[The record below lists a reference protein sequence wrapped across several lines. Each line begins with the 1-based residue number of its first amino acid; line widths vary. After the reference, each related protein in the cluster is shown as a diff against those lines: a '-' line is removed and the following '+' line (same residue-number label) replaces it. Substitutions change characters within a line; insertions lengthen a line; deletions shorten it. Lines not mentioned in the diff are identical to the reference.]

1 VTDALNV
8 LMDMSKIMLLILK
21 YVLQDEEMDSKQEMK
36 SETMAAQVVVDV
48 QLIDHQLQQVGFE

>member
-21 YVLQDEEMDSKQEMK
+21 YVLQDEEMDLKQEMK